1 MSEIRVDN
9 VEKEY
14 KNLVFSGITTFS
26 STGSVTLPVGTEAQR
41 PSSPSV
47 GQVRVLQGE
56 IGTYAMEYYNGTS
69 WVTV

>member
-1 MSEIRVDN
+1 MSELRVDN

-14 KNLVFSGITTFS
+14 RNLVFSGITTFS

-56 IGTYAMEYYNGTS
+56 IGYAMEYYNGTS

>member
-1 MSEIRVDN
+1 MSELRVDN

-14 KNLVFSGITTFS
+14 RNLVFSGITTFS

-41 PSSPSV
+41 PSAPV
-47 GQVRVLQGE
+47 AGQVRVLQGE
-56 IGTYAMEYYNGTS
+56 IGYAMEYYNGTS

>member
-14 KNLVFSGITTFS
+14 KNLVFAGITTFS
-26 STGSVTLPVGTEAQR
+26 TTGSVTLPIGTEAQR
-41 PSSPSV
+41 PSAPTA

-56 IGTYAMEYYNGTS
+56 VGYAMEYYNGTS

>member
-1 MSEIRVDN
+1 
-9 VEKEY
+9 
-14 KNLVFSGITTFS
+14 VFSGITTFS

-47 GQVRVLQGE
+47 GQVRVLQGDLSS
-56 IGTYAMEYYNGTS
+56 AVEYYNGTS

>member
-14 KNLVFSGITTFS
+14 RNLVFSGITTFS

-47 GQVRVLQGE
+47 GQVRVLQGDLSS
-56 IGTYAMEYYNGTS
+56 AVEYYNGTS

>member
-1 MSEIRVDN
+1 MSELRVDN

-14 KNLVFSGITTFS
+14 RNLVFSGITTFS

-47 GQVRVLQGE
+47 GQVKS
-56 IGTYAMEYYNGTS
+56 TS
-69 WVTV
+69 R

>member
-9 VEKEY
+9 VEKELR
-14 KNLVFSGITTFS
+14 NLVFAGITTFS
-26 STGSVTLPVGTEAQR
+26 STGSVTIPVGTEAQR
-41 PSSPSV
+41 PSSPST

-56 IGTYAMEYYNGTS
+56 TGYAMEYYNGTS

>member
-14 KNLVFSGITTFS
+14 QNLVFAGITTFS
-26 STGSVTLPVGTEAQR
+26 TTGSVTFPIGTEAQR
-41 PSSPSV
+41 PTSPTV
-47 GQVRVLQGE
+47 GQVRVIQGE
-56 IGTYAMEYYNGTS
+56 VGYAMEYYNGTS